1 VCVRCT
7 LFGLTSSTPVYSSRG
22 GHWRCGGRMP
32 ASMSNRTL
40 CLQESDDST
49 LDLRW
54 TPPGGDAAEETAAGQ
69 TPRSSS
75 AVSGVSELAREAE
88 KLVESLDF
96 SDAKALTEVV
106 QRSDSPVAAKL
117 RSYQGKPLPMQQHE
131 QIPSARSGSSGISE
145 LARESEKLL
154 DAIHASAAAPLVSHP

>member
-1 VCVRCT
+1 
-7 LFGLTSSTPVYSSRG
+7 
-22 GHWRCGGRMP
+22 
-32 ASMSNRTL
+32 MSNAQE
-40 CLQESDDST
+40 QESDDST

-54 TPPGGDAAEETAAGQ
+54 TPPADAAGEAAG
-69 TPRSSS
+69 RSPS

-96 SDAKALTEVV
+96 SDAKALTEAV

-154 DAIHASAAAPLVSHP
+154 DAIHASAAAPLVSHPQSMPLEWVLRRWIACMIPRRAL